1 MIGRTT
7 ERAAVGG
14 RRWPLPPR
22 SAASSERDAGMVL
35 LETALSIPLL
45 AFVAVGLAWAL
56 TVASAS
62 LSLGDAARSAARGIA
77 RGESVDDAVARAT
90 ASVPG
95 ATAQLETS
103 GDEAVVVITDVVR
116 APIPLLA
123 GIPVTITQR
132 VAIPK
137 EWM

>member
-1 MIGRTT
+1 
-7 ERAAVGG
+7 
-14 RRWPLPPR
+14 
-22 SAASSERDAGMVL
+22 MVL

>member
-1 MIGRTT
+1 MFKRTT
-7 ERAAVGG
+7 VRAAVGG
-14 RRWPLPPR
+14 RRWSLPPR
-22 SAASSERDAGMVL
+22 SPVPTERDAGMVL

-62 LSLGDAARSAARGIA
+62 LSLGDAARAAARDIA
-77 RGESVDDAVARAT
+77 RGQSAEDAVARAT

-95 ATAQLETS
+95 ATAQLES
-103 GDEAVVVITDVVR
+103 NGDEAVVVLTDVVR

-137 EWM
+137 EWT